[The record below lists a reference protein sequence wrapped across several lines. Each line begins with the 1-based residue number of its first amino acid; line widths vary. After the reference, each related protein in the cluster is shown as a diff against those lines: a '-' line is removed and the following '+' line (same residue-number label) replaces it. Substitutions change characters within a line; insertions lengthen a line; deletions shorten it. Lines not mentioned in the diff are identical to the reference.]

1 MRDIDDLIVHCS
13 STYDNQ
19 DIGAA
24 EIRRVHV
31 EENGW
36 KDIGYHYVIRRNGTV
51 EPGRSEDT
59 IGAHVAGH
67 NAHSIGICLVG
78 GLSHVA
84 GKTVSAANF
93 TYAQYAALESLLR
106 RLMLKY
112 PKAALHGHC
121 DYANKDCPCFDVQRW
136 WKERNESAKIGG
148 TAMLKSLIA
157 LVCAVSLAFPVTG
170 CGLKDSNSRGDVA
183 KNAARVLA
191 VSQVTYLAAVRAV
204 NSAYDSKLVTLEQRD
219 KAYQAARIYRETWLS
234 AATLLYTFVSV
245 DRVLAESEG
254 ISEDMLRSVVAE
266 CVSGLNDFTQA
277 LISLGIAVKSYDEI
291 EGEYHE

>member
-1 MRDIDDLIVHCS
+1 MREIDDLIVHCS
-13 STYDNQ
+13 STYDTQ
-19 DIGAA
+19 DVGAA

-36 KDIGYHYVIRRNGTV
+36 RDIGYHYVIRRNGTV
-51 EPGRSEDT
+51 EPGRSEET

-78 GLSHVA
+78 GLSHVD

-93 TYAQYAALESLLR
+93 TEAQYVALESLLR

-112 PKAALHGHC
+112 PKAALHGHR
-121 DYANKDCPCFDVQRW
+121 DYANKDCPCFDVQEW
-136 WKERNESAKIGG
+136 WKGRNEAAQNGG
-148 TAMLKSLIA
+148 KPMVKTLVA
-157 LVCAVSLAFPVTG
+157 LVCAVSLAFPVAG

-191 VSQVTYLAAVRAV
+191 VSQVTYLAAIRAV
-204 NSAYDSKLVTLEQRD
+204 NFAYDSKLVTVEQRD

-254 ISEDMLRSVVAE
+254 ISEDMLRNVVAE

-277 LISLGIAVKSYDEI
+277 LISLGIVVKSYKEV